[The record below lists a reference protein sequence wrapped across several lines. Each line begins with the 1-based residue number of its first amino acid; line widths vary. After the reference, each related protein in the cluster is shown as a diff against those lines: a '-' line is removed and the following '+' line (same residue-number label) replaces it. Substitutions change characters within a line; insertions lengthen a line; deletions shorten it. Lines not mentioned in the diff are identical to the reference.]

1 MQKFISMTVV
11 LAAVLSLVPCSPA
24 GAQGAPGPAAV
35 SARDDWKA
43 EFEAICAGT
52 QDSAAMTSDELKNLI
67 DRCDKLRPRIEKLDE
82 TQRKVYL
89 KRLQMCRDLYAFVL
103 EYKEKK

>member
-67 DRCDKLRPRIEKLDE
+67 DRCDKLRSRIEKLDE
-82 TQRKVYL
+82 TPRKVYL

-103 EYKEKK
+103 EYKGKK